1 MSGVFDG
8 FKPERVY
15 RFFEE
20 VAHVPRNSFHEQK
33 ISDWLVNF
41 ARERGIACVQD
52 KNWNVVM
59 TVPATPGYE
68 NRKKIILQGHMDMV
82 CVADPDVEHDFENDP
97 IELVRD
103 GDFVRAAGTTLGAD
117 DGNALALML
126 AVLDDTSLPHPQL
139 QCVFTAAEE
148 VGMIGAANLDGELL
162 DGEYL
167 IGLDYSQNT
176 SILVSGA
183 GSCEAEI
190 IVRKDLVPRGECEES
205 VSEKERKGYRIE
217 ISGLKGGHSGVA
229 IIYGRACALRLLGE
243 VMSTLMKEFPDMGV
257 TSMCGG
263 EKGNSI
269 AMRSQAVVAVR
280 KGDSE
285 RFEERIRALND
296 TLRAEFETVD
306 PGVTVEAV
314 PCELPKEECLRSS
327 VGNLVALLD
336 LLPSGTQ
343 SYLDA
348 DRTLVKS
355 SVNFGTLRDEVDC
368 FVLRPFFRSNTE
380 YQLDQLARRIE
391 TLCRSFSCECRFFN
405 RSPAWQFDP
414 HSSLNAKV
422 QDIWEKTRG
431 YRPPLAIVH
440 GGVEPGLFIEKM
452 ARRGRKLEA
461 VNVGV
466 HNYDVHS
473 TRERMEIATLGQAF
487 ELLAALLRD
496 LD

>member
-1 MSGVFDG
+1 MI
-8 FKPERVY
+8 R
-15 RFFEE
+15 
-20 VAHVPRNSFHEQK
+20 
-33 ISDWLVNF
+33 I
-41 ARERGIACVQD
+41 REAIIVEGRYD
-52 KNWNVVM
+52 KNTLAQVVD
-59 TVPATPGYE
+59 AQGGYE
-68 NRKKIILQGHMDMV
+68 FIVDNLIVGATDYYMLGGSFD
-82 CVADPDVEHDFENDP
+82 DVGF
-97 IELVRD
+97 
-103 GDFVRAAGTTLGAD
+103 
-117 DGNALALML
+117 
-126 AVLDDTSLPHPQL
+126 
-139 QCVFTAAEE
+139 
-148 VGMIGAANLDGELL
+148 
-162 DGEYL
+162 
-167 IGLDYSQNT
+167 
-176 SILVSGA
+176 
-183 GSCEAEI
+183 
-190 IVRKDLVPRGECEES
+190 
-205 VSEKERKGYRIE
+205 
-217 ISGLKGGHSGVA
+217 
-229 IIYGRACALRLLGE
+229 
-243 VMSTLMKEFPDMGV
+243 
-257 TSMCGG
+257 
-263 EKGNSI
+263 
-269 AMRSQAVVAVR
+269 
-280 KGDSE
+280 
-285 RFEERIRALND
+285 RALND

-327 VGNLVALLD
+327 VGNLVTLLD

-355 SVNFGTLRDEVDC
+355 SVNFGTLRDEADC

-452 ARRGRKLEA
+452 AHRGRKLEA
-461 VNVGV
+461 VNIGV
-466 HNYDVHS
+466 RNYDVHS